1 MCSAA
6 GKRLK
11 NVAAQRIDGTVFRSS
26 PAHVP
31 LPPAAGDPRG
41 TPESSPV
48 RFLRVTPESTIAFM
62 CARSTLLE
70 ALGGEE
76 GCRMLSVAFYT
87 RVGKDPVLRPFFPG
101 KSLRCATEEF
111 AAFLIQFLDGDE
123 NQTQHRWWL
132 SLRESHARF
141 LIGPN
146 ARRAWLRH
154 MEAALDAAPLD
165 AATRDALG
173 HFFSYSSAYLIG
185 RDTAGSDHE
194 ELAARWSE
202 QRVLDSVIAAMV
214 EGRDDETLALAPR
227 FVTRPS
233 VFVGLL
239 ARMVQSGR
247 AQLIQ
252 FVMDAAE
259 KDPSLGTRRFAGT
272 TLLHFAAG
280 AGCLELV
287 ALLLRLGVD
296 PNIQGRGRTPLYCVA
311 NECASETGP
320 EVVRALVRA
329 GADVNACAGVTR
341 ATALHMAARRGH
353 VEIARALLDSGAAV
367 NARTR
372 KGETPLQRAIK
383 CRKKGVS
390 QALLERGAR

>member
-1 MCSAA
+1 M
-6 GKRLK
+6 RP
-11 NVAAQRIDGTVFRSS
+11 RS
-26 PAHVP
+26 P
-31 LPPAAGDPRG
+31 
-41 TPESSPV
+41 
-48 RFLRVTPESTIAFM
+48 
-62 CARSTLLE
+62 LLE

-76 GCRMLSVAFYT
+76 GCRSLSAAFYV

-123 NQTQHRWWL
+123 EQTQHRWWL

-141 LIGPN
+141 QIGPD
-146 ARRAWLRH
+146 ARCAWLNH
-154 MEAALDAAPLD
+154 MEATLAALPLED
-165 AATRDALG
+165 ATRNALCD
-173 HFFSYSSAYLIG
+173 FFSSSSAYVIG
-185 RDTAGSDHE
+185 KDTAESDHE

-202 QRVLDSVIAAMV
+202 QRVLDSVIAAIV

-227 FVTRPS
+227 FASRPS

-247 AQLIQ
+247 ARLIH
-252 FVMDAAE
+252 FVIDAA
-259 KDPSLGTRRFAGT
+259 KSDPSLATRRFAET

-280 AGCLELV
+280 AGCLEVV

-296 PNIQGRGRTPLYCVA
+296 PNLQGRGRTPLYCVA

-329 GADVNACAGVTR
+329 GADVNACSGVMR
-341 ATALHMAARRGH
+341 ATALHMAARRGN
-353 VEIARALLDSGAAV
+353 VEIARALLDSG
-367 NARTR
+367 
-372 KGETPLQRAIK
+372 
-383 CRKKGVS
+383 
-390 QALLERGAR
+390 GAGN